1 MNTIMHAV
9 EWLYRLNDFQ
19 RTVATVAFVGFVL
32 GFAWIAQRFL
42 ECFFAREVGEDAEY
56 EAYLARQKQLEKQYE
71 EQYGKIRDL

>member
-19 RTVATVAFVGFVL
+19 RTLVLVAFLASVGT
-32 GFAWIAQRFL
+32 GAWIAQRFL